1 MSYQALA
8 RKYRPQQFAEV
19 IGQEHVTQTLLN
31 ALKLQRVH
39 HAYLFTG
46 ARGIGKTTIARLMA
60 KVLNCESGA
69 CEPCGT
75 CRSCQE
81 ITQGTSLDVQEI
93 DGASHTGVDDVREI
107 REQVKFLPTSGKYKI
122 YIIDEVHMLST
133 SAFNALL
140 KTLEEPPAHVIFIF
154 ATTEVHKIPA
164 TILSRCQRYDFRRI
178 SVKRITEAL
187 REIATLEQIEVND
200 AALQLLAKEASG
212 SMRDAQSLFDQAI
225 AFAGKQVTLEHLK
238 SMLGF
243 LDRQLFFQYLQALA
257 DRDAK
262 RALLALEEIF
272 AQGTDLLRFTTDVL
286 EHVRHLMVLRECPD
300 AEYLIDLPQ
309 EEYED
314 LKKIA
319 TQLSVEDLQRSF
331 AIWYQGVAD
340 LARSQMPKMLLE
352 VLTLRIAQAEPLR
365 SLAEL
370 VSKIDQVLEGPV
382 ENVAPANVQ
391 KTAAVGNADLRS
403 VRPQESKINL
413 SDESWQGFMRAL
425 TLENPRLSSI
435 LQQMEVKFRGD
446 EGLEFSSKSRLY
458 ADMIREAER
467 QTQLSQALAKHF
479 SRSIGLHFADHVE
492 EVKNFTEERQREK
505 QLTQEALQSNLVRDA
520 AQILGAQIYDVKTR
534 K

>member
-60 KVLNCESGA
+60 KVLNCESGNS
-69 CEPCGT
+69 EPCGQ

-178 SVKRITEAL
+178 SVKRIAEAL
-187 REIATLEQIEVND
+187 REIATLEQIAVND

-319 TQLSVEDLQRSF
+319 AQLSVEDLQRSF
-331 AIWYQGVAD
+331 ALWYQGVAD

-365 SLAEL
+365 SLADL
-370 VSKIDQVLEGPV
+370 VGKIDLLLESGVSSSPV
-382 ENVAPANVQ
+382 VEVPAKPASTTAPARVH
-391 KTAAVGNADLRS
+391 
-403 VRPQESKINL
+403 L

-435 LQQMEVKFRGD
+435 LQQMEVKFRGED
-446 EGLEFSSKSRLY
+446 GLEFSSQSRLY
-458 ADMIREAER
+458 ADMIREDER

-479 SRSIGLHFADHVE
+479 SRNIGLHFTDHVE
-492 EVKNFTEERQREK
+492 EAKNFTEERQREK
-505 QLTQEALQSNLVRDA
+505 LLTQEALQSNLVRDA